1 MSELLK
7 NDVDPIET
15 NDWLASI
22 DSLIREE
29 GIERAQFI
37 IDQVMQQAR
46 AGGVSLPSG
55 ITTDYVNTIP
65 VSEQPAYPGNLEIE
79 RRIRSYVRW
88 NAVMMVLRGQK
99 KDLDL
104 GGHLST
110 FQSAATMYEV
120 GFNHFFKA
128 ATEKNGGDLVFFQ
141 GHAAPGMYSRAFL
154 EGRLTEEQLDNF
166 RQEVH
171 GKGLS
176 SYPHPKLMPDFWQF
190 STVSMGLG
198 PVNAIYQ
205 ARFLKY
211 LHNRGLKDTA
221 DQKVYA
227 FLGDGEMD
235 EIESKGALTFA
246 AREHLDNL
254 IFVISCNLQRL
265 DGPVNG
271 NGKIVQELEGL
282 FVGAGWEVI
291 KVMWGSRWDKLFA
304 KDTTGKLTQLMME
317 VVDGDYLTFKSKDG
331 AYVREHFF
339 GRYPETAALVADMT
353 DDEIWA
359 LQRGGHDP
367 LKVFAAFKKAQNAGK
382 PVVIL
387 VQSVKG
393 YKIAE
398 AESKNTAHQSKK
410 MSSDSIKA
418 YRDYFHIPVKDD
430 DLESLPYVTFPEGSE
445 EYKYLHEHRKA
456 LQGYVPARQP
466 KFTVDFKAPELSEFS
481 ALLEAQPRPI
491 STTMAFVRFLN
502 TLLKDKNVGQ
512 HIVPIVADEARTFG
526 MEGLFRQIGIYNPHG
541 QNYVPSDRDLVA
553 YYREAKDG
561 QVLQEGINEL
571 GATSSWLAAATS
583 YSISNVPMI
592 PFFIYYSMFG
602 FQRVGDLMWAAG
614 DQLAR
619 GFMIGG
625 TSGRT
630 TLNGEGLQHEDGH
643 SHIQSLTIPNCVSY
657 DPAFAYEVAVIMQD
671 GINRMYGEKQED
683 VFYYITTLN
692 EIYDQPAMP
701 KGAEEGIRKG
711 LYKFEHVQ
719 GKGKGEV
726 QLLGSGAILR
736 HVREAAQI
744 LANDYGISSDV
755 YSAPSFTEAAREG
768 ADAVRWNMLHPTET
782 PRVPYVAQVMNDK
795 PAVAATDYMK
805 LFAEQIRAYVPA
817 KHYHVLGTDGFG
829 RSDSR
834 ANLRDHFE
842 VDAHHVVVAALHVLA
857 QEGTVDKK
865 VVAEAIAKYGIDPER
880 LNPLYA

>member
-65 VSEQPAYPGNLEIE
+65 VSEQPAYPGNLDIE

-110 FQSAATMYEV
+110 YQSAATMYEV

-141 GHAAPGMYSRAFL
+141 GHAAPGMYARAFL

-410 MSSDSIKA
+410 MSAESIKA
-418 YRDYFHIPVKDD
+418 YRDYFHIPVKDE
-430 DLESLPYVTFPEGSE
+430 DLEKLPYVTFPEGSE
-445 EYKYLHEHRKA
+445 EYKYLHERRKA
-456 LQGYVPARQP
+456 LQGYLPARHP
-466 KFTVDFKAPELSEFS
+466 KFTVNFKAPELSEFS

-502 TLLKDKNVGQ
+502 TLLKDKEVGK

-583 YSISNVPMI
+583 YSVSNMPMI

-842 VDAHHVVVAALHVLA
+842 VDAHHVLVAALHVLA

>member
-15 NDWLASI
+15 NDWLAAI

-141 GHAAPGMYSRAFL
+141 GHAAPGMYARAFL

-410 MSSDSIKA
+410 MSADSIKA
-418 YRDYFHIPVKDD
+418 YRDYFHIPVKDE

-445 EYKYLHEHRKA
+445 EYKYLHEYRKA

-583 YSISNVPMI
+583 YSVSNMPMI

-701 KGAEEGIRKG
+701 EGSEEGIRKG
-711 LYKFEHVQ
+711 LYKFERVQ

-857 QEGTVDKK
+857 QEGSVDKK

>member
-65 VSEQPAYPGNLEIE
+65 VSEQPAYPGNLDIE

-110 FQSAATMYEV
+110 YQSAATMYEV

-141 GHAAPGMYSRAFL
+141 GHAAPGMYARAFL

-398 AESKNTAHQSKK
+398 AES
-410 MSSDSIKA
+410 
-418 YRDYFHIPVKDD
+418 Y
-430 DLESLPYVTFPEGSE
+430 
-445 EYKYLHEHRKA
+445 
-456 LQGYVPARQP
+456 
-466 KFTVDFKAPELSEFS
+466 
-481 ALLEAQPRPI
+481 
-491 STTMAFVRFLN
+491 
-502 TLLKDKNVGQ
+502 
-512 HIVPIVADEARTFG
+512 
-526 MEGLFRQIGIYNPHG
+526 
-541 QNYVPSDRDLVA
+541 
-553 YYREAKDG
+553 
-561 QVLQEGINEL
+561 
-571 GATSSWLAAATS
+571 TSSA
-583 YSISNVPMI
+583 
-592 PFFIYYSMFG
+592 
-602 FQRVGDLMWAAG
+602 
-614 DQLAR
+614 
-619 GFMIGG
+619 
-625 TSGRT
+625 
-630 TLNGEGLQHEDGH
+630 
-643 SHIQSLTIPNCVSY
+643 
-657 DPAFAYEVAVIMQD
+657 
-671 GINRMYGEKQED
+671 
-683 VFYYITTLN
+683 
-692 EIYDQPAMP
+692 
-701 KGAEEGIRKG
+701 
-711 LYKFEHVQ
+711 Q
-719 GKGKGEV
+719 G
-726 QLLGSGAILR
+726 
-736 HVREAAQI
+736 
-744 LANDYGISSDV
+744 
-755 YSAPSFTEAAREG
+755 
-768 ADAVRWNMLHPTET
+768 
-782 PRVPYVAQVMNDK
+782 
-795 PAVAATDYMK
+795 
-805 LFAEQIRAYVPA
+805 
-817 KHYHVLGTDGFG
+817 
-829 RSDSR
+829 
-834 ANLRDHFE
+834 
-842 VDAHHVVVAALHVLA
+842 
-857 QEGTVDKK
+857 
-865 VVAEAIAKYGIDPER
+865 
-880 LNPLYA
+880 

>member
-15 NDWLASI
+15 NDWLAAI

-141 GHAAPGMYSRAFL
+141 GHAAPGMYARAFL

-410 MSSDSIKA
+410 MSADSIKA
-418 YRDYFHIPVKDD
+418 YRDYFHIPVKDE
-430 DLESLPYVTFPEGSE
+430 DLEKLPYVTFPEGSE
-445 EYKYLHEHRKA
+445 EYKYLHERRKA
-456 LQGYVPARQP
+456 LQGYLPARHP
-466 KFTVDFKAPELSEFS
+466 KFTVNFKAPELSEFS

-583 YSISNVPMI
+583 YSVSNMPMI

-701 KGAEEGIRKG
+701 EGSEEGIRKG
-711 LYKFEHVQ
+711 LYKFERVQ

-795 PAVAATDYMK
+795 PTVAATDYMK

-857 QEGTVDKK
+857 QEGIVDKK

>member
-15 NDWLASI
+15 NDWLAAI

-141 GHAAPGMYSRAFL
+141 GHAAPGMYARAFL

-211 LHNRGLKDTA
+211 LQNRGLKDTA

-410 MSSDSIKA
+410 MSAESIKA
-418 YRDYFHIPVKDD
+418 YRDYFHIPVKDE

-456 LQGYVPARQP
+456 LQGYVPARHP

-502 TLLKDKNVGQ
+502 TLLKDKEVGK

-583 YSISNVPMI
+583 YSVSNMPMI

>member
-15 NDWLASI
+15 NDWLAAI

-65 VSEQPAYPGNLEIE
+65 VSEQPAYPGNLDIE

-110 FQSAATMYEV
+110 YQAAATMYEV

-141 GHAAPGMYSRAFL
+141 GHAAPGMYARAFL

-211 LHNRGLKDTA
+211 LQNRGLKDTA

-410 MSSDSIKA
+410 MSAESIKA
-418 YRDYFHIPVKDD
+418 YRDYFHIPVKDE

-502 TLLKDKNVGQ
+502 TLLKDKEVGK

-583 YSISNVPMI
+583 YSVSNMPMI

-744 LANDYGISSDV
+744 LANDYGISSHV

>member
-65 VSEQPAYPGNLEIE
+65 VSEQPAYPGNLDIE

-110 FQSAATMYEV
+110 YQAAATMYEV

-141 GHAAPGMYSRAFL
+141 GHAAPGMYARAFL

-211 LHNRGLKDTA
+211 LQNRGLKDTA

-410 MSSDSIKA
+410 MSADSIKA
-418 YRDYFHIPVKDD
+418 YRDYFHIPVKDE
-430 DLESLPYVTFPEGSE
+430 DLEKLPYVTFPEGSE

-456 LQGYVPARQP
+456 LQGYLPARHP
-466 KFTVDFKAPELSEFS
+466 KFTVNFKAPELSEFS

-502 TLLKDKNVGQ
+502 TLLKDKEVGK

-583 YSISNVPMI
+583 YSVSNMPMI

-857 QEGTVDKK
+857 QEGSVDKK

>member
-15 NDWLASI
+15 NDWLAAI

-65 VSEQPAYPGNLEIE
+65 VSEQPAYPGNLDIE

-110 FQSAATMYEV
+110 YQSAATMYEV

-141 GHAAPGMYSRAFL
+141 GHAAPGMYARAFL

-410 MSSDSIKA
+410 MSAESIKA
-418 YRDYFHIPVKDD
+418 YRDYFHIPVKDE
-430 DLESLPYVTFPEGSE
+430 DLEKLPYVTFPEGSE

-456 LQGYVPARQP
+456 LQGYLPARHP
-466 KFTVDFKAPELSEFS
+466 KFTVNFKAPELSEFS

-502 TLLKDKNVGQ
+502 TLLKDKEVGK

-583 YSISNVPMI
+583 YSVSNMPMI

-701 KGAEEGIRKG
+701 AGSEEGIRKG
-711 LYKFEHVQ
+711 LYKFERVQ

>member
-15 NDWLASI
+15 NDWLAAI

-65 VSEQPAYPGNLEIE
+65 VSEQPAYPGNLEVE

-141 GHAAPGMYSRAFL
+141 GHAAPGMYARAFL

-211 LHNRGLKDTA
+211 LQNRGLKDTA

-410 MSSDSIKA
+410 MSAESIKA
-418 YRDYFHIPVKDD
+418 YRDYFHIPVKDE

-456 LQGYVPARQP
+456 LQGYVPARHP

-502 TLLKDKNVGQ
+502 TLLKDKEVGK

-583 YSISNVPMI
+583 YSVSNMPMI

-857 QEGTVDKK
+857 QEGSVDKK

>member
-15 NDWLASI
+15 NDWLAAI

-141 GHAAPGMYSRAFL
+141 GHAAPGMYARAFL
-154 EGRLTEEQLDNF
+154 EGRLTEEQLNNF
-166 RQEVH
+166 RQEVE

-410 MSSDSIKA
+410 MSADSIKA
-418 YRDYFHIPVKDD
+418 YRDYFHIPVKDE

-466 KFTVDFKAPELSEFS
+466 KFTVDFKVPELSEFS

-583 YSISNVPMI
+583 YSVSNVPMI

-701 KGAEEGIRKG
+701 AGSEEGIRKG
-711 LYKFEHVQ
+711 LYKFERVQ

>member
-15 NDWLASI
+15 NDWLAAI

-65 VSEQPAYPGNLEIE
+65 VSEQPVYPGNLEIE

-141 GHAAPGMYSRAFL
+141 GHAAPGMYARAFL

-410 MSSDSIKA
+410 MSADSIKA
-418 YRDYFHIPVKDD
+418 YRDYFHIPVKDE

-456 LQGYVPARQP
+456 LQGYVPARQQ

-502 TLLKDKNVGQ
+502 TLLKDKNVGK

-701 KGAEEGIRKG
+701 EGSEEGIRKG
-711 LYKFEHVQ
+711 LYKFERVQ

-795 PAVAATDYMK
+795 PTVAATDYMK

>member
-15 NDWLASI
+15 NDWLAAI

-141 GHAAPGMYSRAFL
+141 GHAAPGMYARAFL
-154 EGRLTEEQLDNF
+154 EGRLTEEQLNNF
-166 RQEVH
+166 RQEVD

-410 MSSDSIKA
+410 MSADSIKA
-418 YRDYFHIPVKDD
+418 YRDYFHIPVKDE

-466 KFTVDFKAPELSEFS
+466 KFTVDFKVPELSEFS

-701 KGAEEGIRKG
+701 AGSEEGIRKG

-857 QEGTVDKK
+857 QEGSVDKK

>member
-65 VSEQPAYPGNLEIE
+65 VSEQPAYPGNLDIE

-88 NAVMMVLRGQK
+88 NTVMMVLRGQK

-110 FQSAATMYEV
+110 YQSAATMYEV

-141 GHAAPGMYSRAFL
+141 GHAAPGMYARAFL

-211 LHNRGLKDTA
+211 LQNRGLKDTA

-410 MSSDSIKA
+410 MSAESIKA
-418 YRDYFHIPVKDD
+418 YRDYFHIPVKDE

-445 EYKYLHEHRKA
+445 EYKYLHERRKA
-456 LQGYVPARQP
+456 LQGYLPARHP
-466 KFTVDFKAPELSEFS
+466 KFTVNFKAPELSEFS

-502 TLLKDKNVGQ
+502 TLLKDKEVGK

-583 YSISNVPMI
+583 YSVSNMPMI

-701 KGAEEGIRKG
+701 AGSEEGIRKG
-711 LYKFEHVQ
+711 LYKFERVQ

>member
-65 VSEQPAYPGNLEIE
+65 VSEQPAYPGNLDIE

-110 FQSAATMYEV
+110 YQSAATMYEV

-141 GHAAPGMYSRAFL
+141 GHAAPGMYARAFL

-211 LHNRGLKDTA
+211 LQNRGLKDTA

-410 MSSDSIKA
+410 MSAESIKA
-418 YRDYFHIPVKDD
+418 YRDYFHIPVKDE
-430 DLESLPYVTFPEGSE
+430 DLEKLPYVTFPEGSE
-445 EYKYLHEHRKA
+445 EYKYLHERRKA
-456 LQGYVPARQP
+456 LQGYLPARHP
-466 KFTVDFKAPELSEFS
+466 KFTVNFKAPELSEFS

-502 TLLKDKNVGQ
+502 TLLKDKEVGK

-583 YSISNVPMI
+583 YSVSNMPMI

>member
-65 VSEQPAYPGNLEIE
+65 VSEQPAYPGNLDIE

-110 FQSAATMYEV
+110 YQAAATMYEV

-141 GHAAPGMYSRAFL
+141 GHAAPGMYARAFL
-154 EGRLTEEQLDNF
+154 EGRLTEDQLDNF

-211 LHNRGLKDTA
+211 LQNRGLKDTA

-410 MSSDSIKA
+410 MSAESIKA
-418 YRDYFHIPVKDD
+418 YRDYFHIPVKDE
-430 DLESLPYVTFPEGSE
+430 DLEKLPYVTFPEGSE
-445 EYKYLHEHRKA
+445 EYKYLHERRKA
-456 LQGYVPARQP
+456 LQGYLPARHP
-466 KFTVDFKAPELSEFS
+466 KFTVNFKAPELSEFS

-502 TLLKDKNVGQ
+502 TLLKDKEVGK

-583 YSISNVPMI
+583 YSVSNMPMI

-857 QEGTVDKK
+857 QEGSVDKK

>member
-15 NDWLASI
+15 NDWLAAI

-141 GHAAPGMYSRAFL
+141 GHAAPGMYARAFL
-154 EGRLTEEQLDNF
+154 EGRLTEEQLNNF
-166 RQEVH
+166 RQEVD

-410 MSSDSIKA
+410 MSADSIKA
-418 YRDYFHIPVKDD
+418 YRDYFHIPVKDE

-456 LQGYVPARQP
+456 LQGYVPARQQ

-502 TLLKDKNVGQ
+502 TLLKDKNVGK

-701 KGAEEGIRKG
+701 AGSEEGIRKG
-711 LYKFEHVQ
+711 LYKFERVQ

>member
-15 NDWLASI
+15 NDWLAAI

-65 VSEQPAYPGNLEIE
+65 VSEQPAYPGNLEVE

-141 GHAAPGMYSRAFL
+141 GHAAPGMYARAFL

-211 LHNRGLKDTA
+211 LQNRGLKDTA

-254 IFVISCNLQRL
+254 IFVISCNLPRL

-410 MSSDSIKA
+410 MSAESIKA
-418 YRDYFHIPVKDD
+418 YRDYFHIPVKDE

-456 LQGYVPARQP
+456 LQGYVPARHP

-502 TLLKDKNVGQ
+502 TLLKDKEVGK

-583 YSISNVPMI
+583 YSVSNMPMI

-768 ADAVRWNMLHPTET
+768 ADAVRWNMLHPTEN